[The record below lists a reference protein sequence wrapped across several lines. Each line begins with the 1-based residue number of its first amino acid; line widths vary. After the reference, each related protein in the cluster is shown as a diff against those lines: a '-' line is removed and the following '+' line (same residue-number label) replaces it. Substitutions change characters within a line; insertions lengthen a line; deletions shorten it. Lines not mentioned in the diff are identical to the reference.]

1 MAQDAAEIYDDM
13 DARYDAHVDAE
24 AYLID
29 HVLAIPLYYKTGW
42 ELTRINNYTKMYAMY
57 GIQNYTYKNIQTS
70 AEPYTTAQY
79 EQLLADFN
87 AQ

>member
-1 MAQDAAEIYDDM
+1 MCIRDS
-13 DARYDAHVDAE
+13 
-24 AYLID
+24 LID